1 MDEENATISF
11 RDRLV
16 DLGARFLLGVALI
29 LPYRLRIPFVGWV
42 VATVVAPLAGWRT
55 RIRDNLAYAMPD
67 LPRADVER
75 IVRNVSANAGK
86 TLIEI
91 YSGDGFVRRAMDSPL
106 EGPGVQA
113 LEDARA
119 AGKPLVLVT
128 GHLGNYDSVRGK
140 LSRSGYSIGA
150 LYRPMRN
157 AAFNDH
163 YVRAISAIASPV
175 FPTDG
180 QGVRGLVR
188 HLKESGVIGVVAD
201 VASRKAPLLRFFG
214 KPAHTPVSVADWA
227 VKYNAPMIPVFG
239 LRQPDGLTFRIHVS
253 EAIPH
258 GEPEA
263 MMQAYND
270 AVEAVVREHIDQ
282 WFWIHRRWKL
292 NSEAQLTSGETPP

>member
-1 MDEENATISF
+1 MDEDNVPISF
-11 RDRLV
+11 KDRLV
-16 DLGARFLLGVALI
+16 DLGARVLLGAALI

-42 VATVVAPLAGWRT
+42 VSTVVAPLAGWRK

-91 YSGDGFVRRAMDSPL
+91 YSGEGFVRRAMDSPL

-119 AGKPLVLVT
+119 TGKPLVLVT
-128 GHLGNYDSVRGK
+128 GHLGNYDSIRGK

-163 YVRAISAIASPV
+163 YVRAISTIADPV

-180 QGVRGLVR
+180 HGVRGLVR
-188 HLKESGVIGVVAD
+188 HLKEGGVIGVVAD
-201 VASRKAPLLRFFG
+201 VASRKAPLLTFFG
-214 KPAHTPVSVADWA
+214 KPAHTPVSVAEWA
-227 VKYNAPMIPVFG
+227 VKYDAPMIPIFG
-239 LRQPDGLTFRIHVS
+239 LRQPDGLTFRIHV
-253 EAIPH
+253 AKPIPH
-258 GEPEA
+258 DEPEA
-263 MMQAYND
+263 MMQRYND
-270 AVEAVVREHIDQ
+270 ILEEIVRRDPDQ
-282 WFWIHRRWKL
+282 WFWIHKRWKL
-292 NSEAQLTSGETPP
+292 AGR